1 MPAFRYK
8 ALAQSGAIDQGVL
21 NAKDI
26 ASAQRQ
32 LRAQKLTPLSVNPT
46 SGAPESGRAEAR
58 DNLPLPDA
66 ETAKALLGK
75 VSSGARVK
83 TNKKRFDRED
93 VLRFTAEMS
102 VLLKAGLPLDRAM
115 KVQIE
120 SAAEGVQKSLLE
132 ELLDALK
139 GGKALSA
146 GLEKRPD
153 VFNHFYVNMV
163 RSGEASGHLAD
174 VLAELAAYL
183 ERSKTVRA
191 SVVSALI
198 YPAILAAV
206 AALSVFIMLGYVVP
220 EFEALFDDM
229 GESLPLLTQLIVS
242 LGDLVSA
249 WGWLLLMLSAG
260 LFVWLRR
267 WAATA
272 QGREWLDLKSLTLPL
287 VGSIMLKY
295 EVARFA
301 RTMGTLLH
309 NGVAML
315 RATDIAVGT
324 VGNSLIR
331 ASLVEL
337 PQTIKR
343 GGRLSQA
350 LDPRVF
356 SPVALQMVRVGEES
370 GSLDT
375 MLIELAQVSEAEVED
390 EVKRALTLLEPAL
403 ILGMGGIIA
412 IIIMGI
418 LMGILSVNTLVV

>member
-8 ALAQSGAIDQGVL
+8 ALGRTGAIDTGL
-21 NAKDI
+21 LTAKD
-26 ASAQRQ
+26 AAAAQRQ
-32 LRAQKLTPLSVNPT
+32 LRAQQLTPLSVIL
-46 SGAPESGRAEAR
+46 SSESAQALSNS
-58 DNLPLPDA
+58 DQQLIPLPDA
-66 ETAKALLGK
+66 ETARSLLGK
-75 VSSGARVK
+75 ISAGKRPTK
-83 TNKKRFDRED
+83 RKKHFDRED
-93 VLRFTAEMS
+93 VLRFTAEMA
-102 VLLKAGLPLDRAM
+102 VLLKAGLPLDRAL

-120 SAAEGVQKSLLE
+120 SAAEGVQKQLLQ

-146 GLEKRPD
+146 GLEKRSD
-153 VFNHFYVNMV
+153 VFNHFYINMV

-174 VLAELAAYL
+174 VLQELAAYL
-183 ERSKTVRA
+183 ERAKTVRA

-206 AALSVFIMLGYVVP
+206 ATLSVFVMLGYVVP
-220 EFEALFDDM
+220 EFEALFEDM
-229 GESLPLLTQLIVS
+229 GESLPLLTQMIVG

-249 WGWLLLMLSAG
+249 WGWLLLSLSVAV
-260 LFVWLRR
+260 VWWVRR
-267 WAATA
+267 WAGTVK
-272 QGREWLDLKSLTLPL
+272 GRGWLDLKSLTLPL

-331 ASLVEL
+331 ASLTEL

-370 GSLDT
+370 GSLDR
-375 MLIELAQVSEAEVED
+375 MLLELAQVSEAEVED

>member
-8 ALAQSGAIDQGVL
+8 AIGQTGAIDSGVM
-21 NAKDI
+21 NARDL

-32 LRAQKLTPLSVNPT
+32 LRAQRLTPLSVTPT
-46 SGAPESGRAEAR
+46 TEATQ
-58 DNLPLPDA
+58 PLKSNTREAMPVPDA
-66 ETAKALLGK
+66 ETARVLLGK
-75 VSSGARVK
+75 VSSGSRTK
-83 TNKKRFDRED
+83 KGKKRFDRED
-93 VLRFTAEMS
+93 VLRFTGEMA
-102 VLLKAGLPLDRAM
+102 VLLNAGLPLDRAM
-115 KVQIE
+115 KVQID
-120 SAAEGVQKSLLE
+120 SAADGAQKTLLE
-132 ELLDALK
+132 ELLESLK

-153 VFNHFYVNMV
+153 AFNHFYVNMV
-163 RSGEASGHLAD
+163 RSGEASGHLSD
-174 VLAELAAYL
+174 VLRELSAYL
-183 ERSKTVRA
+183 ERAKTVRA
-191 SVVSALI
+191 SVISALI
-198 YPAILAAV
+198 YPAILAVVAV
-206 AALSVFIMLGYVVP
+206 LSVFVMLGFVVP
-220 EFEALFDDM
+220 EFEALFEDM
-229 GESLPLLTQLIVS
+229 GESLPLLTRAIVG

-249 WGWLLLMLSAG
+249 WGWFLFLLSAVA
-260 LFVWLRR
+260 VWWGRR

-272 QGREWLDLKSLTLPL
+272 KGREWLDLKSLTLPL
-287 VGSIMLKY
+287 VGSITLKY

-301 RTMGTLLH
+301 RTMGTLLN

-331 ASLVEL
+331 ASLAEL

-350 LDPRVF
+350 LDNRVF

-375 MLIELAQVSEAEVED
+375 MLLELAQVYESEVED

>member
-1 MPAFRYK
+1 MPTFRYK
-8 ALAQSGAIDQGVL
+8 ALRQSGAIDQGIL
-21 NAKDI
+21 TAKDI
-26 ASAQRQ
+26 AGAQRQ
-32 LRAQKLTPLSVNPT
+32 LRAQKLTPISVNSASDLTPNVQ
-46 SGAPESGRAEAR
+46 AESER
-58 DNLPLPDA
+58 NHSLPDA

-75 VSSGARVK
+75 VSHGTRIKKS
-83 TNKKRFDRED
+83 KKRFDRDD

-115 KVQIE
+115 KVQID
-120 SAAEGVQKSLLE
+120 SAADGIQKDLLE
-132 ELLDALK
+132 ELLAALK

-146 GLEKRPD
+146 GLEKRSD
-153 VFNHFYVNMV
+153 VFNHFYINMV

-174 VLAELAAYL
+174 VLQELAAYL
-183 ERSKTVRA
+183 ERSKAVRA
-191 SVVSALI
+191 SVISALI

-206 AALSVFIMLGYVVP
+206 AALSVFVMLGYVVP
-220 EFEALFDDM
+220 EFEALFEDM
-229 GESLPLLTQLIVS
+229 GESLPLLTRAIVG

-249 WGWLLLMLSAG
+249 WGWLLLLLSVG
-260 LFVWLRR
+260 VFMWVRR
-267 WAATA
+267 WAASA
-272 QGREWLDLKSLTLPL
+272 QGKEWIDLKSLTLPL
-287 VGSIMLKY
+287 VGSIMVKY

-301 RTMGTLLH
+301 RTMGTLLK

-324 VGNSLIR
+324 VTNSLIR
-331 ASLVEL
+331 ASLAEL

-343 GGRLSQA
+343 GGRLSQS
-350 LDPRVF
+350 LDGRVF

-412 IIIMGI
+412 VIIMGI

>member
-1 MPAFRYK
+1 MAAFRYK
-8 ALAQSGAIDQGVL
+8 ALGQTGAIDTGVL
-21 NAKDI
+21 I
-26 ASAQRQ
+26 ARDLAGAQRQ
-32 LRAQKLTPLSVNPT
+32 LRAQNLTPLSVTPT
-46 SGAPESGRAEAR
+46 NEATQAPHAGSKERIA
-58 DNLPLPDA
+58 LPDT
-66 ETAKALLGK
+66 ETAKTLLGN
-75 VSSGARVK
+75 VSSGAKRNK
-83 TNKKRFDRED
+83 NKKRFDKED
-93 VLRFTAEMS
+93 VLRFTSEMS
-102 VLLKAGLPLDRAM
+102 VLLKAGLPLDRAI
-115 KVQIE
+115 KVQID
-120 SAAEGVQKSLLE
+120 SAAEGVQRQLLE
-132 ELLDALK
+132 ELLASLK

-146 GLEKRPD
+146 GLENRRD
-153 VFNHFYVNMV
+153 VFNHFYINMV

-174 VLAELAAYL
+174 VLQELAAYL
-183 ERSKTVRA
+183 ERAKMVRA

-206 AALSVFIMLGYVVP
+206 AALSVFVMLGYVVP
-220 EFEALFDDM
+220 EFEALFEDM
-229 GESLPLLTQLIVS
+229 GEALPLLTQLIVNV
-242 LGDLVSA
+242 GDLVSA
-249 WGWLLLMLSAG
+249 WGWLLALLSAG
-260 LFVWLRR
+260 GFMWLRR
-267 WAATA
+267 WAQTA

-301 RTMGTLLH
+301 RTMGTLLN

-370 GSLDT
+370 GSLDK
-375 MLIELAQVSEAEVED
+375 MLIELAQVTETEVED

>member
-1 MPAFRYK
+1 MPAFKYK
-8 ALAQSGAIDQGVL
+8 AVGPAGGIDTGTL
-21 NAKDI
+21 TAKD
-26 ASAQRQ
+26 AATAQRQ
-32 LRAQKLTPLSVNPT
+32 LRAQKMTPLSLTPT
-46 SGAPESGRAEAR
+46 TDSAAGRAPEDAPAVAT
-58 DNLPLPDA
+58 PDI
-66 ETAKALLGK
+66 ETARVLLDK
-75 VSSGARVK
+75 VSARAKPARAKK
-83 TNKKRFDRED
+83 TIDRED
-93 VLRFTAEMS
+93 VLRFTGEMA
-102 VLLKAGLPLDRAM
+102 VLLQAGLPLDRAM

-120 SAAEGVQKSLLE
+120 SAPEGAQKALLQELLE
-132 ELLDALK
+132 ALK

-146 GLEKRPD
+146 GLEKRAD
-153 VFNHFYVNMV
+153 VFSHFYINMV

-220 EFEALFDDM
+220 EFEALFEDM
-229 GESLPLLTQLIVS
+229 GESLPLLTQAIVG
-242 LGDLVSA
+242 LGDIVSA
-249 WGWLLLMLSAG
+249 WGWLLLILFAG
-260 LFVWLRR
+260 VFWWVRR
-267 WAATA
+267 WAATPV
-272 QGREWLDLKSLTLPL
+272 GKGWLDLKSLTLPL

-324 VGNSLIR
+324 VGNGLVR
-331 ASLVEL
+331 ASLSDI
-337 PQTIKR
+337 PDTIKR

-350 LDPRVF
+350 LDARVF

-375 MLIELAQVSEAEVED
+375 MLLELAQVYEAEVED
-390 EVKRALTLLEPAL
+390 EVKRGLTLLEPAL

-412 IIIMGI
+412 VIIMGI

>member
-1 MPAFRYK
+1 VPAFRYK
-8 ALAQSGAIDQGVL
+8 AIGQTGAIDSGVL
-21 NAKDI
+21 NARDL

-32 LRAQKLTPLSVNPT
+32 LRAQRLTPLSVTPT
-46 SGAPESGRAEAR
+46 AEATQ
-58 DNLPLPDA
+58 PLKSNAREAMPVPDA
-66 ETAKALLGK
+66 ETARVLLGK
-75 VSSGARVK
+75 VSSGSRTK
-83 TNKKRFDRED
+83 KGKKRFDRED
-93 VLRFTAEMS
+93 VLRFTGEMA
-102 VLLKAGLPLDRAM
+102 VLLNAGLPLDRAM
-115 KVQIE
+115 KVQID
-120 SAAEGVQKSLLE
+120 SAADGAQKTLLE
-132 ELLDALK
+132 ELLESLK

-153 VFNHFYVNMV
+153 AFNHFYVNMV
-163 RSGEASGHLAD
+163 RSGEASGHLSD
-174 VLAELAAYL
+174 VLRELSAYL
-183 ERSKTVRA
+183 ERAKTVRA
-191 SVVSALI
+191 SVISALI
-198 YPAILAAV
+198 YPAILAVVAV
-206 AALSVFIMLGYVVP
+206 LSVFVMLGFVVP
-220 EFEALFDDM
+220 EFEALFEDM
-229 GESLPLLTQLIVS
+229 GESLPLLTQAIVG
-242 LGDLVSA
+242 LGDVVSA
-249 WGWLLLMLSAG
+249 WGWFLLLLAAVA
-260 LFVWLRR
+260 VWWGRR

-272 QGREWLDLKSLTLPL
+272 KGREWLDLKSLTLPL
-287 VGSIMLKY
+287 VGSITLKY

-301 RTMGTLLH
+301 RTMGTLLN

-350 LDPRVF
+350 LDNRVF

-375 MLIELAQVSEAEVED
+375 MLLELAQVYESEVED

-412 IIIMGI
+412 VIIMGI

>member
-8 ALAQSGAIDQGVL
+8 ALAQSGAIDEGTVT
-21 NAKDI
+21 AKDM
-26 ASAQRQ
+26 AAVQRQ

-46 SGAPESGRAEAR
+46 SGGAQVAQAESR
-58 DNLPLPDA
+58 DNMPLPDA

-75 VSSGARVK
+75 VSSGTRTK
-83 TNKKRFDRED
+83 KNKKRFDRDD

-115 KVQIE
+115 KVQID
-120 SAAEGVQKSLLE
+120 SAADGIQKDLLE
-132 ELLDALK
+132 ELLAALK

-153 VFNHFYVNMV
+153 VFNHFYINMV

-174 VLAELAAYL
+174 VLQELAAYL
-183 ERSKTVRA
+183 ERSKAVRA
-191 SVVSALI
+191 SVISALI

-206 AALSVFIMLGYVVP
+206 AAISVFVMLGYVVP
-220 EFEALFDDM
+220 EFEALFEDM
-229 GESLPLLTQLIVS
+229 GESLPLLTQAIVG

-249 WGWLLLMLSAG
+249 WGWLMFVMAAG
-260 LFVWLRR
+260 CFIWSKR
-267 WAATA
+267 WVATA

-301 RTMGTLLH
+301 RTMGTLLN

-324 VGNSLIR
+324 VSNSLIR

-350 LDPRVF
+350 LDGRVF

-370 GSLDT
+370 GSLDA

-412 IIIMGI
+412 VIIMGI